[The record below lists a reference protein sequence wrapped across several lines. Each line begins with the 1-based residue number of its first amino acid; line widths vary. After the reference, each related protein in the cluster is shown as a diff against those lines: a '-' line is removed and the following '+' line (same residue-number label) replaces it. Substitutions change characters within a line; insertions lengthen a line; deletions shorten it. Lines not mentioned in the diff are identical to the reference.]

1 MSINLTQFFFGRPL
15 ETAAAPHQSISK
27 RVGLAVF
34 ASDALSSTAYATQE
48 ILLIL
53 ALAGTAAFAYSI
65 PIALAIALL
74 LGVLTISYRQ
84 TIHTYPNG
92 GGAYIVSRDNLGDL
106 AAQVAAAALLTDY
119 VLTVSVSI
127 ASGVDQIVSAAPRL
141 LFWRVEIA
149 VALIVAMTI
158 INLRGVKESGQILA
172 IPTYFFL
179 LTMFIT
185 LAVGLMRWA
194 LGNLPPLVNPPA
206 LAQQSIQS

>member
-74 LGVLTISYRQ
+74 LAVYTFLVLPAL
-84 TIHTYPNG
+84 H
-92 GGAYIVSRDNLGDL
+92 GAVGIGTTAKL
-106 AAQVAAAALLTDY
+106 ALLLLLIAPLGFLMGMPFPLGIRY
-119 VLTVSVSI
+119 LSEKNKGGIPWAWGVNGYFSVISTALATI
-127 ASGVDQIVSAAPRL
+127 
-141 LFWRVEIA
+141 IA
-149 VALIVAMTI
+149 VELGFSWVM
-158 INLRGVKESGQILA
+158 ILA
-172 IPTYFFL
+172 GAAYTAAGAASL
-179 LTMFIT
+179 LISK
-185 LAVGLMRWA
+185 
-194 LGNLPPLVNPPA
+194 P
-206 LAQQSIQS
+206 